1 MKDILLMFPIVGMY
15 IFFTTCAII
24 GYDYSGSEN
33 SPIYKIF
40 MVSIFLGTMGFII
53 YQICIKKLIIRI
65 KDFFILIIPYGMTC
79 LFLVNELLQRN
90 NRITLKNLMFFYIFC
105 IPAILIGIYIAKNNM
120 FTRIYKGIEIMMLLF
135 STSVMITTIK
145 AITNGSRF
153 SSIGGETYQ
162 FASYIAAF
170 SFGINLYYLI
180 YGCKELRYKFTS
192 YKIYKFISIMLLF
205 FQFMAVL
212 ITGGRG
218 GFVLIIAYIVLIT
231 LTIIK
236 ERKIKNIFKYFF
248 IVIIVISIILSVIP
262 TLQRIDSF
270 KSSINRVF
278 SYISADG
285 FDFSK
290 TNRESVF
297 VEAGMLAKEKL
308 ILGYGIFNWG
318 GNNYP
323 HNIILEV
330 LLHGGIIYL
339 VLFGIFM
346 IYILIKLLKI
356 IKIHPEVRLIL
367 IIFMFP
373 LVMLMFSGTYTTN
386 SIFWFCISFICIYK
400 APEDKRI

>member
-1 MKDILLMFPIVGMY
+1 MKNILLMFPIVGMY

-33 SPIYKIF
+33 SPIYKVF
-40 MVSIFLGTMGFII
+40 MISIFLGTLAFII

-65 KDFFILIIPYGMTC
+65 KDFFILIIPYGMIC
-79 LFLVNELLQRN
+79 LFLINELLQRN

-105 IPAILIGIYIAKNNM
+105 IPAILIGIYIAKNDM
-120 FTRIYKGIEIMMLLF
+120 FSRIYKGIEIMMLLF
-135 STSVMITTIK
+135 SISVIITTVK
-145 AITNGSRF
+145 AITSGSRF

-162 FASYIAAF
+162 FASYVAAF

-180 YGCKELRYKFTS
+180 YGCRDLRYKFTS
-192 YKIYKFISIMLLF
+192 YKVYKVISIILLLF
-205 FQFMAVL
+205 QFIAVL
-212 ITGGRG
+212 VTGGRG
-218 GFVLIIAYIVLIT
+218 GFVLIIAYIFLIT
-231 LTIIK
+231 FTIIK
-236 ERKIKNIFKYFF
+236 ERKIKTIFKYIF
-248 IVIIVISIILSVIP
+248 IILIIISIISSVMP
-262 TLQRIDSF
+262 SLQRVDSF
-270 KSSINRVF
+270 KNSINRVF
-278 SYISADG
+278 SYISSDG

-297 VEAGMLAKEKL
+297 TEAIMLVKEKP

-330 LLHGGIIYL
+330 LLNGGIIYL
-339 VLFGIFM
+339 VLFSVFM
-346 IYILIKLLKI
+346 IYVLIKLFKI
-356 IKIHPEVRLIL
+356 IKNHSEVRLIL

-386 SIFWFCISFICIYK
+386 SIFWFCISFICTYK
-400 APEDKRI
+400 THREKRI